1 MCCES
6 FARRIVGVS
15 WDCDKGGEV
24 RHVKDIVVALFHS
37 WCGVDNSTL
46 EENSK
51 KGGCRSK

>member
-1 MCCES
+1 M
-6 FARRIVGVS
+6 
-15 WDCDKGGEV
+15 